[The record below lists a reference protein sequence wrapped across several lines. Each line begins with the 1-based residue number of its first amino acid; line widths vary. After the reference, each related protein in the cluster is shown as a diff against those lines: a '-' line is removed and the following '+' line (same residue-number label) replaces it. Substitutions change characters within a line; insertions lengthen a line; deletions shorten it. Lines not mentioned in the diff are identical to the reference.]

1 MNGKYDIEKIKSLL
15 SQCKWTWAK
24 TYISVPHEYIVREKC
39 GLSDDDFLYI
49 VAAQRELG
57 TPERWGKYNFP
68 YLYLDGYKYWTMGND
83 FDVTKII
90 NRQKVFSEFDT
101 LDRIISICEEDE
113 KKYITNV
120 ILSTFDKPIFEVGF
134 GDGWLIKYANLP
146 PSKWY
151 GVEPSKKC
159 VSYVRDSY
167 KGFYKRVANC
177 SFEES
182 IDKWIA
188 SDSVVVAL
196 FGTASY
202 LMGQYLKLLKES
214 GKDYF
219 LMFYKYRYCPE
230 QFASM
235 HHFSYT
241 KEGLE
246 RSFGLEVV
254 EFGNYYIVSSKR
266 IQKIPSQEN
275 YIQAKLF

>member
-1 MNGKYDIEKIKSLL
+1 MKEQFSIDRVKALL
-15 SQCKWTWAK
+15 NKCKWTWAK
-24 TYISVPHEYIVREKC
+24 TYLSIPHEYIVRDRC

-57 TPERWGKYNFP
+57 IQEKWGKYNFP
-68 YLYLDGYKYWTMGND
+68 YLYIDGYKYWTMGNT
-83 FDVTKII
+83 FDITKII
-90 NRQKVFSEFDT
+90 NRQKVFSEFDK
-101 LDRIISICEEDE
+101 LDSIYTVSNEDE
-113 KKYITNV
+113 RKYISGV
-120 ILSTFDKPIFEVGF
+120 LLSTFDKPIFEIGF
-134 GDGWLIKYANLP
+134 GDGWLIKYANLS

-159 VSYVRDSY
+159 VSYVRDEY
-167 KGFYKRVANC
+167 RGFYKRVSNS

-182 IDKWIA
+182 IDKWRA

-219 LMFYKYRYCPE
+219 LMFYKYGYCPE

-254 EFGNYYIVSSKR
+254 EFGNYYIVSSKQ
-266 IQKIPSQEN
+266 IQKMPLQEN